1 MEAFYG
7 FVDNLS
13 GFIWGGS
20 WGSNQILPFAPLAVF
35 LLGSG
40 LFFMIRLGGRP
51 LRRFGPALAELW
63 GSRKG
68 DGDPNTITAWQALS
82 TALSGQVGTGNLA
95 GVATA
100 ITLGG
105 PGAAL
110 TLDQ

>member
-20 WGSNQILPFAPLAVF
+20 WGSEQILPFAPLAVF

-51 LRRFGPALAELW
+51 LRRFGPA
-63 GSRKG
+63 
-68 DGDPNTITAWQALS
+68 
-82 TALSGQVGTGNLA
+82 
-95 GVATA
+95 
-100 ITLGG
+100 
-105 PGAAL
+105 
-110 TLDQ
+110 

>member
-7 FVDNLS
+7 FIDNLS

-20 WGSNQILPFAPLAVF
+20 WGSTQILPFAPLAVF

-63 GSRKG
+63 GSRKMRSR
-68 DGDPNTITAWQALS
+68 LS
-82 TALSGQVGTGNLA
+82 NL
-95 GVATA
+95 GPPPA
-100 ITLGG
+100 INSQ
-105 PGAAL
+105 GASSLRPRASRW
-110 TLDQ
+110 